1 MEARREQVEQ
11 AMRGDHEAFA
21 GLVSACVDELYSTA
35 TLILRDRSASEEAV
49 QEALVRAWLGLPK
62 LRDPDRFTG
71 WLHRLLTNACYDEAR
86 KLGRRKVE
94 IELLPAYSPLTSDES
109 IPIAARDALDRAFRR
124 LSTPHRAAL
133 VLRHYV
139 GMPIGE
145 VARAMGVPIGT
156 AKSRLHHAERTLRA
170 ALEADERSGGRG
182 KDWSA

>member
-86 KLGRRKVE
+86 KQGRRKVE

-109 IPIAARDALDRAFRR
+109 IPSPHETRSTVPSGG
-124 LSTPHRAAL
+124 STPHRAAL

-139 GMPIGE
+139 GMPISE

-170 ALEADERSGGRG
+170 ALEA
-182 KDWSA
+182 